1 MARDSKPSTR
11 NTRGRSKPVT
21 IDIEATSSTAE
32 PETPAGETAETAGME
47 PAVEIVEAGADPV
60 DVPQEQASQ
69 EGGPVQDTL
78 IDEKSVSEAEAE
90 ITEAALETAS
100 DSAPTDETMLEAAGG
115 SPFDAPASETD
126 AAPEMAEDSPATAE
140 EDTPRQD
147 ASEQG
152 APQPAAPAPRRSG
165 GGLVGGHLQHPA

>member
-60 DVPQEQASQ
+60 DVPQE
-69 EGGPVQDTL
+69 
-78 IDEKSVSEAEAE
+78 
-90 ITEAALETAS
+90 
-100 DSAPTDETMLEAAGG
+100 
-115 SPFDAPASETD
+115 
-126 AAPEMAEDSPATAE
+126 
-140 EDTPRQD
+140 
-147 ASEQG
+147 
-152 APQPAAPAPRRSG
+152 
-165 GGLVGGHLQHPA
+165 